1 MWNWNLFVAEKKP
14 SETPPT
20 VNPTDSTTTTSSGT
34 EYLQHLKTTQNNLD
48 KFTNAL
54 STIHSSVKSLLENSS
69 SIDNRIQEVHKTL
82 DSQIEALH
90 NQMKVEETR
99 IGSITQVKQGGGRS
113 RKTNRRRSKTNR
125 RRRKH

>member
-1 MWNWNLFVAEKKP
+1 MWNLFGAEKKP

-20 VNPTDSTTTTSSGT
+20 FKPADSTTTTSSDT
-34 EYLQHLKTTQNNLD
+34 EYLQDLKTTQNKLD

-54 STIHSSVKSLLENSS
+54 STIHSSVKSLLENNS

-82 DSQIEALH
+82 DSQIGALYKD
-90 NQMKVEETR
+90 MESEVTR
-99 IGSITQVKQGGGRS
+99 IVSITQVKLSGGRS